1 MGLPHIFGRAR
12 LFGCAEDG
20 DIISVPW
27 APGRKFSAVSFFI
40 YISVFVSFFPLRFS
54 LFFLTQGVSFMG
66 CVQAGC

>member
-1 MGLPHIFGRAR
+1 MGLPYIFRRAR

-20 DIISVPW
+20 DIISVP
-27 APGRKFSAVSFFI
+27 GRLGENFQQFLFI